1 MTQCLIGITKKLHV
15 LALIVSIWGQA
26 SLAQGIVDEAFI
38 NNKVHEALTLMSQ
51 KRPAVAIS
59 ILEPL
64 NAVVPNNKDIAMTL
78 ASAYVGF
85 TKVTMKDFIPLFRKI
100 KENKKFSK
108 ELKQRRN
115 NLFNKLTEI
124 AEKND
129 ANAKDFLKQ
138 WQKAA
143 EITDQ
148 LMYVFE
154 YLSLV
159 PDITAADVDSI
170 STASTILNMSK
181 FEFSKGDATF
191 AVLINLVLLKHRIS
205 TNVYFRNV
213 KTNLDLS
220 RDALADTLM
229 TTDILAESLEGT
241 TLLKDDLLV
250 LMKYFAVISSKDSQI
265 HKSIAYI
272 EEHWS
277 TLEEFLIRADA
288 ERLNLLLYCAA
299 LDYAC
304 M

>member
-15 LALIVSIWGQA
+15 LALIVSIWSQN
-26 SLAQGIVDEAFI
+26 SLAQGIVDDAFI
-38 NNKVHEALTLMSQ
+38 NKKVHEALTLMSQ

-64 NAVVPNNKDIAMTL
+64 NAVVPNNKDLAMTL

-100 KENKKFSK
+100 KENKTFSK
-108 ELKQRRN
+108 ELKQRQN
-115 NLFNKLTEI
+115 NLFNKIAEI

-138 WQKAA
+138 WQKAT

-159 PDITAADVDSI
+159 PDITAADAEFV
-170 STASTILNMSK
+170 STASNILKMSN
-181 FEFSKGDATF
+181 FEYSKGDATF
-191 AVLINLVLLKHRIS
+191 AILINLVLLKHRVS

-213 KTNLDLS
+213 KTDLDLS
-220 RDALADTLM
+220 RDAIADTVM
-229 TTDILAESLEGT
+229 NTDILAESLEGT